1 MSTPATG
8 SIREEAKRLMT
19 AKADF
24 RPNWEVF
31 LRALLDTLDAHMPPE
46 ERAVLLRAI
55 GAQIAAL
62 SPIPPEETL
71 SGLEARINERL
82 AEPRWGTVSIA
93 LDSSGPAL
101 VLTHEAPPVLDTAQ
115 DSTGGWIGPVL
126 EGLHAGWIAAQ
137 PGAEP
142 EVQAQL
148 VSSESD
154 RFVLRYGA

>member
-1 MSTPATG
+1 MM
-8 SIREEAKRLMT
+8 I
-19 AKADF
+19 ADAAG
-24 RPNWEVF
+24 RPDWEVF
-31 LRALLDTLDAHMPPE
+31 LRALLDTLDAHMPAE

-55 GAQIAAL
+55 GAQMAAL
-62 SPIPPEETL
+62 SPIPPEDTL

-101 VLTHEAPPVLDTAQ
+101 VLTHETAPVLGTGQ
-115 DSTGGWIGPVL
+115 DSGGAWMGPVL

-142 EVQAQL
+142 DIQAHL
-148 VSSESD
+148 VSAEQD